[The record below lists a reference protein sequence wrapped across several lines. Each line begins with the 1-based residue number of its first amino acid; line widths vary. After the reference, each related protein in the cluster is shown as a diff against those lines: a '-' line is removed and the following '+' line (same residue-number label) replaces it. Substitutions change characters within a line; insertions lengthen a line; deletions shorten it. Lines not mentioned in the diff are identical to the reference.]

1 MRFKM
6 LKIGLIL
13 VMFTSVTFRCAKEK
27 AYSQKFKATKCVI
40 LLVDGPRW
48 TETWGDATHT
58 YQPNLFST
66 LKNEGCVFTNFYN
79 NGNTFTLPG
88 HTATLTGKY
97 QDIVNDGTQL
107 PDNPGLS
114 QLFLEKY
121 PTKKAAIITS
131 KDKLEVLGNCID
143 ANYNGKYKCY
153 TDCGV
158 AGLTTGYR
166 LDSVTIAH
174 VKLYLTTDH
183 PDFLFVQLKEPDAAG
198 HANDWTGYLN
208 GIIQGDAFALELWNQ
223 LQADPFYKD
232 QTTFIVTND
241 HGRHLDGT
249 ADGFI
254 SHGDG
259 CEGCRHIN
267 LFMAG
272 PDIKKNTIIS
282 VAYEQTDINKTVTTM
297 LNLNQNYGN
306 GKIIKSAFGK

>member
-1 MRFKM
+1 M
-6 LKIGLIL
+6 
-13 VMFTSVTFRCAKEK
+13 
-27 AYSQKFKATKCVI
+27 
-40 LLVDGPRW
+40 
-48 TETWGDATHT
+48 
-58 YQPNLFST
+58 
-66 LKNEGCVFTNFYN
+66 
-79 NGNTFTLPG
+79 
-88 HTATLTGKY
+88 
-97 QDIVNDGTQL
+97 NDGTQL